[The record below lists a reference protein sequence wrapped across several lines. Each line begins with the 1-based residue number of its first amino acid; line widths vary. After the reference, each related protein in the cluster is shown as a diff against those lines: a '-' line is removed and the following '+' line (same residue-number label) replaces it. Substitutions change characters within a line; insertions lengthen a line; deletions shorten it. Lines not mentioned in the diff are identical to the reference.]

1 MIKTINTTNPILSL
15 SNQSLIESAGLPYPL
30 PNGTSISCKVIAD
43 GVNNLNDPETI
54 ESETPVVRVVADSD
68 PGGDPDAL
76 FLDDSLAVSLDWI
89 TENGTATVQID
100 NGVYDDIEW
109 EVTETAQA
117 DNPRSGNFPN
127 EIGVNRGIATNWE
140 TWSTFKNEVDSG
152 VTDFGGRAFYT
163 DVDDRNYYELP
174 SGVTIKNAQFS
185 GGPRLNWSYD
195 DASGYWVAD
204 LPLEGVPGDRD
215 DMSRVTHS
223 ALDPLCIPRLQ
234 KNVPFQACWPINTND
249 DVWPWDI
256 GLWTESSDGFW
267 ISGAKGNANNPSD
280 VMICRDDFA
289 NPILDGNGNQITRPR
304 HTVDNYRATNI
315 ETRSCDVLTEVFCSD
330 GPGTCA
336 CDDPNRGEATS
347 SQYQS
352 GSLSILDY
360 NLYKGEIRGLKFTE
374 ASIGASRLAE
384 LDAIFSRNDASN
396 IHIIINSDANV
407 TADYKCSV
415 WLTAGETDP
424 TGRTLGTGER
434 FLGVPG
440 TLDGAGQAGSYNWNG
455 YMHFILTGDKEFIQG
470 RANKFAVEYNG
481 AGNRGKIYYN
491 PPNDDWL
498 DDSSTPE
505 ALYPVS
511 TTLFYGDDNVSW
523 ENCVFHTQG
532 QFTKSPGFIIPDG
545 DVTLKNSLFF
555 GCTMIGRSGRWN
567 SESNYFWYPNFSGF
581 RGVAHGSQFKNNNFY
596 GLPRQSAIYASGTVG
611 DPREDGKVY
620 PVPMQES
627 IFEGNFFD
635 ITFSNHGQ
643 GISLYFNAWGDAT
656 VKNNIFLNCGTAMSY
671 QPASDLL
678 SDRNPWTG
686 KMVFENNLVIYQQN
700 FGKGLG
706 GGQSTWAF
714 NGKSD
719 AHMPPVVD
727 EETNYQIFNHDQV
740 NSQNMQQVRYWNN
753 TCLVDFN
760 HPSWSDGVLPEQDIA
775 DLATAYRISKAKHRN
790 SQVVFANNL
799 VVGAEIVGNSAQ
811 TGFDPPISQ
820 FPPNK
825 GHVHFNNLVTRTDE
839 DEVRGISKS
848 YGYYDAR
855 FSNEQDERLSQAYD
869 FEDNVVIN
877 SATTGG
883 RDGGKIGV
891 RWESYP
897 TKDELKNIPIN
908 WADIYVG
915 NETIDRWGGTSQADY
930 ENQLTTFIDAGDRN
944 PLTFSGG
951 DQRPYA
957 NTPTLVQQVLIERV
971 DGNEVATTNFDVT
984 TEEVFQFAQ
993 GGNADNVFTT
1003 NGANDVT
1010 VCWFWHGNHAT
1021 GDDIN
1026 GNPWGATTTP
1036 TNDRVSFPSDGRR
1049 LEYYDAY
1056 EIRFV
1061 YTSADGTVQNGIEGE
1076 EYSFRVSPDG
1086 DQEYGV
1092 PVGEISVDGQPAY
1105 LKISPSQSDQV
1116 RSANGIPS
1124 WGTVGDKIEYFIYR
1138 LDPA

>member
-30 PNGTSISCKVIAD
+30 PNGTSISCKVIAI
-43 GVNNLNDPETI
+43 GVDDLNRPKTI
-54 ESETPVVRVVADSD
+54 ESETPIVRVVADSD

-89 TENGTATVQID
+89 TENGMATVQID
-100 NGVYDDIEW
+100 NGVYDAIEW

-163 DVDDRNYYELP
+163 DADDRDSMTLP
-174 SGVTIKNAQFS
+174 SGATIKNAQFA
-185 GGPRLNWSYD
+185 GGPKLNWSFD
-195 DASGYWVAD
+195 DTSGYWVAD
-204 LPLEGVPGDRD
+204 LPLDGVPGDRD
-215 DMSRVTHS
+215 DLSRVTSS

-234 KNVPFQACWPINTND
+234 KNVPFQACWPINPYD

-256 GLWTESSDGFW
+256 GLWTESSGGFW
-267 ISGAKGNANNPSD
+267 ISGAKGDANSMPPGGE
-280 VMICRDDFA
+280 F
-289 NPILDGNGNQITRPR
+289 
-304 HTVDNYRATNI
+304 TVDNYRATNI
-315 ETRSCDVLTEVFCSD
+315 DTKSCDVLTEIFCNAE
-330 GPGTCA
+330 PGEC
-336 CDDPNRGEATS
+336 GEATS

-396 IHIIINSDANV
+396 IHMIINSDANV
-407 TADYKCSV
+407 TKDYKCSV
-415 WLTAGETDP
+415 WLTEGDADP
-424 TGRTLGTGER
+424 TGTVLQAGER

-440 TLDGAGQAGSYNWNG
+440 TLNAAGQAGSYNWNG

-481 AGNRGKIYYN
+481 AGNPGKIYYN
-491 PPNDDWL
+491 PPNNDWL
-498 DDSSTPE
+498 DGSGNPE

-511 TTLFYGDDNVSW
+511 TTLFNNDNNVGW

-532 QFTKSPGFIIPDG
+532 QFSSSPGFIIPNG
-545 DVTLKNSLFF
+545 DVTMKNCLFF

-567 SESNYFWYPNFSGF
+567 AESNYFWYPNFSGF
-581 RGVAHGSQFKNNNFY
+581 RGIAHGSQFKNNNFY

-611 DPREDGKVY
+611 DPQADGKVH

-643 GISLYFNAWGDAT
+643 GISLYFNAWGNAN

-671 QPASDLL
+671 QPASAAL

-719 AHMPPVVD
+719 AHMPPVV
-727 EETNYQIFNHDQV
+727 ETNYEVFNHDPV
-740 NSQNMQQVRYWNN
+740 NNQDIQQVRYWNN
-753 TCLVDFN
+753 TCIVDFN
-760 HPSWSDGVLPEQDIA
+760 HPSWSDGVLPERTISSLA
-775 DLATAYRISKAKHRN
+775 DGYRITKAKHRN

-799 VVGAEIVGNSAQ
+799 VVGAEIVPNSAQ
-811 TGFDPPISQ
+811 SQYDPPVSQ
-820 FPPNK
+820 LPPNK
-825 GHVHFNNLVTRTDE
+825 GHVHFNNLVTRTDG
-839 DEVRGISKS
+839 DEVGGSFNT

-855 FSNEQDERLSQAYD
+855 FSNEEHERLSQAYD
-869 FEDNVVIN
+869 FENNEVIN
-877 SATTGG
+877 SAITGA

-891 RWESYP
+891 RWAQYP
-897 TKDELKNIPIN
+897 TKDELKTIPIN
-908 WADIYVG
+908 WADTYVG
-915 NETIDRWGGTSQADY
+915 NETIDRWGGTSQAEY
-930 ENQLTTFIDAGDRN
+930 ENELTTFIDAGNRD
-944 PLTFSGG
+944 PLTVSGG

-971 DGNEVATTNFDVT
+971 DGNEVATTIVED
-984 TEEVFQFAQ
+984 EEVFQFAQ
-993 GGNADNVFTT
+993 DGNADVVFTT

-1010 VCWFWHGNHAT
+1010 VCWFWHGNHAAEEN
-1021 GDDIN
+1021 DIN

-1061 YTSADGTVQNGIEGE
+1061 YTSADGTTVNGSVGD
-1076 EYSFRVSPDG
+1076 EYSFKLSPEG
-1086 DQEYGV
+1086 DQVYGV
-1092 PVGEISVDGQPAY
+1092 PVGEISVNGQPAY
-1105 LKISPSQSDQV
+1105 LKINGSGSDQV
-1116 RSANGIPS
+1116 GSANGIPS
-1124 WGTVGDKIEYFIYR
+1124 WNVGDTVEYFIYR